1 MSNDGPS
8 ASGPVVLFI
17 LWRFVKFALL
27 SVVTFFLLLTVL
39 SLLFPEDTRVVR
51 VINVAA
57 SRQRVIAAV
66 SDFHT
71 WGEWNHFLQAPLT
84 NIKYSSPSAGTG
96 AWLRTDQMAISV
108 LAADSNGVKF
118 NWDLT
123 GGKQFRGGMQ
133 FLPSFSADSLTV
145 QWWFDLHFRW
155 YPWEK
160 FGVFVYDRKLGPVME
175 ESLKGLKQFVE
186 KPL

>member
-1 MSNDGPS
+1 
-8 ASGPVVLFI
+8 
-17 LWRFVKFALL
+17 
-27 SVVTFFLLLTVL
+27 VTFFLVLTAL
-39 SLLFPEDTRVVR
+39 SLLFPADTRVVR

-57 SRQRVIAAV
+57 SRKRVVAAV

-71 WGEWNHFLQAPLT
+71 WGEWNDFLRAPLT
-84 NIKYSSPSAGTG
+84 NIKYSSPSGGTG
-96 AWLRTDQMAISV
+96 AWLRADQMAISI
-108 LAADSNGVKF
+108 LAVDSNGVKF
-118 NWDLT
+118 NWALT
-123 GGKQFRGGMQ
+123 GGKHKQFSGGMQ

-145 QWWFDLHFRW
+145 QWWFDFHFRW

-160 FGVFVYDRKLGPVME
+160 LSILVYDRKLGPVME

>member
-1 MSNDGPS
+1 MR
-8 ASGPVVLFI
+8 LI
-17 LWRFVKFALL
+17 KFALL
-27 SVVTFFLLLTVL
+27 SAITLFLVLTAL
-39 SLLFPEDTRVVR
+39 SLLFPANMRIVR

-57 SRQRVIAAV
+57 SRQRVAAAV
-66 SDFHT
+66 GDFQT
-71 WGEWNHFLQAPLT
+71 WGEWNGFLQAPLT
-84 NIKYSSPSAGTG
+84 HIKFSSPPRGTG
-96 AWLRTDQMAISV
+96 ALLRADQMAISMV
-108 LAADSNGVKF
+108 AADSNGVLL

-133 FLPSFSADSLTV
+133 FLSLNADSLTV

-160 FGVFVYDRKLGPVME
+160 LGVFVYDRKLGPVME